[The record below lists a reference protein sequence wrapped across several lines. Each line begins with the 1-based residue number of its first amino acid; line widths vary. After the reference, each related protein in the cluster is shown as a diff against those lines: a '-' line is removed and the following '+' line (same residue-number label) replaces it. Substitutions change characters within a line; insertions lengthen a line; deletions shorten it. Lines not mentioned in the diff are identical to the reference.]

1 MFNFRGHCGF
11 WRPLIGIAV
20 AYAVAAQSL
29 IIVLGG
35 FGLIVPADQG
45 VPGFAICHHEGSD
58 APAAPAGAP
67 GDPACN
73 HCIFCFAG
81 SQHVVLASPPTLLR
95 DGVAEVVEARPRAA
109 SHIVILRS
117 AYTIAIP
124 RGPPLAA

>member
-1 MFNFRGHCGF
+1 MFNRKEERGF
-11 WRPLIGIAV
+11 WRPLVGIAV
-20 AYAVAAQSL
+20 AYAIAAQSL
-29 IIVLGG
+29 FIVLGG
-35 FGLIVPADQG
+35 FGLIAPADRS
-45 VPGFAICHHEGSD
+45 VPGFTLCHHDDSD

-67 GDPACN
+67 DQPPCN

-81 SQHVVLASPPTLLR
+81 SQHVVLASPPPLLR
-95 DGVAEVVEARPRAA
+95 DLVAEVVEVRPPAA